1 MKVFDDL
8 IYWSGGYSSR
18 ELKNARD
25 LELRQIRHLGS
36 AVLLSVLASVVGWA
50 IVYDGLIQPGL
61 QANFSVGTVELWLVE
76 CLFVACLVTIAFSI
90 NRSIIFLS
98 DTRSLDA
105 VSWMLPT
112 LRVVLILVATMIN
125 ASVLQGNLEIFA
137 FVLAVLEI
145 YPVGLKWQMGQT
157 LTGRRWCERERYEI
171 ERCELKVEEHNS
183 ALEQEKYAATRKYQG
198 RKESFE

>member
-1 MKVFDDL
+1 MKIFDDL

-18 ELKNARD
+18 ELRNARD
-25 LELRQIRHLGS
+25 LELRQIHHLGT

-50 IVYDGLIQPGL
+50 IIYNSLIQPGL
-61 QANFSVGTVELWLVE
+61 QAGFSAGAVELWVAE
-76 CLFVACLVTIAFSI
+76 CLFIACLVTAAFSI

-112 LRVVLILVATMIN
+112 LRVVLILVATMLN
-125 ASVLQGNLEIFA
+125 ASILEGNLEVFA
-137 FVLAVLEI
+137 FVLAVLEM

-171 ERCELKVEEHNS
+171 ERCGLKVEEHNS
-183 ALEQEKYAATRKYQG
+183 ALEQEKYAASRKYQG
-198 RKESFE
+198 RKEGFE